1 MSLAAWGDGQTW
13 PKGPRGRKINHNQGT
28 LSDQFAD
35 QDQQVLAQQ
44 ILATIGRLALA
55 IAAGLGLSGC
65 CLGGG
70 CYVQPPNSALANW
83 DGLGPPPKRNNAK
96 RVKVRK
102 TIERVAS
109 KDDSPSEEELARSEA
124 ELAKLKPYSKE
135 WATALDALNRAV
147 DAKLKK
153 KLIICRNC
161 MPPEQADHTGSITP
175 NGVRFALPT
184 PGADR

>member
-1 MSLAAWGDGQTW
+1 MG
-13 PKGPRGRKINHNQGT
+13 
-28 LSDQFAD
+28 
-35 QDQQVLAQQ
+35 
-44 ILATIGRLALA
+44 
-55 IAAGLGLSGC
+55 GLGVGGAGGLGVRGC
-65 CLGGG
+65 CVGGG
-70 CYVQPPNSALANW
+70 CYVQAPNSALANW
-83 DGLGPPPKRNNAK
+83 DGLGPPPKRNDVK

-102 TIERVAS
+102 TSERVAS

-135 WATALDALNRAV
+135 WAVALDALNRAV

-161 MPPEQADHTGSITP
+161 MPPEQADQTGSITP
-175 NGVRFALPT
+175 NGVRFASPT